1 MIQIKPE
8 MCPYCGEK
16 RLEELQPTEV
26 VIDDMLWTIYHYEC
40 QFCSE
45 VFDKIIPEGEMQ
57 YDVFSEGFESD
68 SDEDDGEKRFSH

>member
-1 MIQIKPE
+1 MMLLKPE

-45 VFDKIIPEGEMQ
+45 VFDKIVPEGEMK
-57 YDVFSEGFESD
+57 YDIFSEGFDAET
-68 SDEDDGEKRFSH
+68 DEDDGEKRFNN

>member
-1 MIQIKPE
+1 MLQIKPE

-26 VIDDMLWTIYHYEC
+26 VIDDILWTIHHYEC

-57 YDVFSEGFESD
+57 YDIFSDGLD
-68 SDEDDGEKRFSH
+68 SENDEDDGEKRFSH

>member
-1 MIQIKPE
+1 MFQPKPT

-57 YDVFSEGFESD
+57 YDAFAEDFDSD
-68 SDEDDGEKRFSH
+68 DEDDGEKRFSH

>member
-26 VIDDMLWTIYHYEC
+26 VIDDTLWTIHHYEC
-40 QFCSE
+40 QFCTE
-45 VFDKIIPEGEMQ
+45 VFDKIITEGQ
-57 YDVFSEGFESD
+57 VQFDLFSEELGSG
-68 SDEDDGEKRFSH
+68 SDEDDSEEKFSH

>member
-1 MIQIKPE
+1 MLQIKPE

-57 YDVFSEGFESD
+57 YDIFSEGLDSD